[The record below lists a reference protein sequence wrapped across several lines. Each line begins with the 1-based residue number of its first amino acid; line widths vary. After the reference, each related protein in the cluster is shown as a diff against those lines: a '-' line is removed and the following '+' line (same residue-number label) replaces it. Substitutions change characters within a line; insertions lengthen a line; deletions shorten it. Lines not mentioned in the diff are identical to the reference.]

1 MVKVSV
7 CVPIYGVEKYIEQCA
22 VSLFEQTYDN
32 IEYIFVNDCTPD
44 KSIEVLKSVIEKYP
58 ERKGQVKIINH
69 ERNLGLAGA
78 RNTAVE
84 KATGEYIAHVDSD
97 DWIDTNYIQELV
109 DVAVKNEADIVRCDV
124 TKEYPDHSVVRHFKY
139 YADKE
144 RMLQLMVGEL
154 DIVSHAI
161 WGAIY
166 KTRLYKDNDIKAKVG
181 VNHGEDY
188 SVTPALTLC
197 ANKIHHVSKPY
208 YHYRLGNENSYMN
221 NIKIDSLLQLKE
233 ANLYLSDFFRRHN
246 ALTKYADSIGRGRLS
261 IPLVAMENNLNAQSL
276 ISDGYLNIE
285 GQSTIFRMLSRMSEL
300 SVDIRNRFLLRACCK
315 IYKQLLIYKFA

>member
-161 WGAIY
+161 GGAIY

-261 IPLVAMENNLNAQSL
+261 IPLVAMENNLDAQSL